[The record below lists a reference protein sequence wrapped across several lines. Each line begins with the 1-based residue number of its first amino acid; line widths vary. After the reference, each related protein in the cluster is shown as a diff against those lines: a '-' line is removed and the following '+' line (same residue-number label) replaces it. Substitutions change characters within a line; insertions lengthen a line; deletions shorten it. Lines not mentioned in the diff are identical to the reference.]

1 MKVAIFSEC
10 YLPTTNGVV
19 TSIVTLRKTLEQMG
33 HTVYIFAPGK
43 PERED
48 DPFVYRLPQLPFP
61 SHPYRWAR
69 PYPRLSF
76 DFGALGVDLIHCQHP
91 FSVGT
96 LGLELG
102 EKYGIPV
109 VYTCHALYDDLA
121 HYARSSTLRKV
132 GPAILRTKMRK
143 FCSRID
149 YVVAV
154 SEYTRDQ
161 LYADR
166 VNSRIVVVPS
176 GVSPVTAQPGARERI
191 RRVLGLSQ
199 GDRVILAT
207 GRLSPE
213 KRIDVLLRSFA
224 VLKAILSPAEAA
236 SVKLVLVGDGGIKR
250 DLYQL
255 SADLGI
261 TDSVIFAGK
270 KPHNQI
276 GDWYAAADIF
286 AWCSPVETQG
296 LVFVEAMS
304 MGLPCIATNQG
315 GPREIVVRNKTGLQV
330 PLDAGAYAQAMR
342 TLLMDPELCE
352 EMGRNGRIEAQ
363 KYTPEAMVK
372 GVLKVYNAALYG
384 PQMLHVDPTEA
395 DKPGFA
401 VTI

>member
-19 TSIVTLRKTLEQMG
+19 TSIVTLRRTLEQMG
-33 HTVYIFAPGK
+33 HTVYIFAPGN

-76 DFGALGVDLIHCQHP
+76 DFDALGVDIIHCQHP

-96 LGLELG
+96 LGLELA
-102 EKYGIPV
+102 EKYEIPV

-121 HYARSSTLRKV
+121 HYSRSTTLRKV

-143 FCSRID
+143 FCSRIE
-149 YVVAV
+149 YVIAP

-166 VNSRIVVVPS
+166 INSRIVVVPS
-176 GVSPVTAQPGARERI
+176 GVKPLKATSGARERI
-191 RRVLGLSQ
+191 RRVLGLKQ
-199 GDRVILAT
+199 GDRMILAA

-213 KRIDVLLRSFA
+213 KRIDVLLRAYA
-224 VLKAILSPAEAA
+224 VLKAILNPVEAA
-236 SVKLVLVGDGGIKR
+236 SVKLVLVGDGPVKR
-250 DLYQL
+250 DLMQMA
-255 SADLGI
+255 SDLGI
-261 TDSVIFAGK
+261 LDSVVFAGK
-270 KPHNQI
+270 KPNSQI

-286 AWCSPVETQG
+286 ACSSPVETQG
-296 LVFVEAMS
+296 LVFVEAMN
-304 MGLPCIATNQG
+304 MGLPCISTNQG

-330 PLDAGAYAQAMR
+330 PLDAGAFAQALR
-342 TLLMDPELCE
+342 TLVTDPALCS
-352 EMGRNGRIEAQ
+352 EMGHNGRIEAQ
-363 KYTPEAMVK
+363 KYTPEAMTK
-372 GVLKVYNAALYG
+372 GVLKVYNAAMHG
-384 PQMLHVDPTEA
+384 AHMLHVDPTEA
-395 DKPGFA
+395 DKQSF